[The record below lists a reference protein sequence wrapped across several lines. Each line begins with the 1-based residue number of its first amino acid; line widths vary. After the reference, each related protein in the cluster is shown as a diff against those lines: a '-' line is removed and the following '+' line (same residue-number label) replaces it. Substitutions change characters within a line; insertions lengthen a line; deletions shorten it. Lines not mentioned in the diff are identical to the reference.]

1 MVLSSQPAAFLTPLT
16 AQEHSIQL
24 NGANL
29 VLRVS
34 GALFWPARATLVVA
48 DLHLEKASSFWRQGQ
63 LLPPYDS
70 QETLAR
76 LTDELRNIKP
86 VKRVI
91 CLGDS
96 FHDSEAGN
104 RLQPDSRRW
113 LEAWTSHLEWIWIAG
128 NHDPDPR
135 GSWGG
140 YVMEELR
147 DGPLVF
153 RHQAQAGGVLN
164 GGEVSGHFHP
174 KAAIRVRGKRLTGPA
189 FIEDGKRL
197 ILPAFGALTGGLD
210 VSDPAIAGLFE
221 SGVRTHLLGRR
232 SIATLS
238 SGIVG

>member
-1 MVLSSQPAAFLTPLT
+1 MSPLN
-16 AQEHSIQL
+16 AQELSIQL

-29 VLRVS
+29 LLQVS

-48 DLHLEKASSFWRQGQ
+48 DLHLEKASSFWRRGQ

-76 LTDELRNIKP
+76 LARELARNCR
-86 VKRVI
+86 VERVI

-96 FHDSEAGN
+96 FHDSQAGS
-104 RLQPDSRRW
+104 RLQPDSRRR
-113 LEAWTSHLEWIWIAG
+113 LEEWTAKLEWVWIVG

-140 YVMEELR
+140 SVVEELR
-147 DGPLVF
+147 DGPLTF
-153 RHQAQAGGVLN
+153 RHQAQPGRIRIA
-164 GGEVSGHFHP
+164 GEVSGHFHP
-174 KAAIRVRGKRLTGPA
+174 KAAIRARGKRLSGPA

-210 VSDPAIAGLFE
+210 VSDPAITSLFE
-221 SGVRTHLLGRR
+221 GIFQVHLLGRR
-232 SIATLS
+232 SIATLPS
-238 SGIVG
+238 TAAS